1 MLNNSCRV
9 LENKER
15 RLRAASPI
23 RTIMHSRNI
32 SILSALT
39 TRRHPFNIRMVRI
52 AQFESGQQTPLYS
65 AGAKGIIAE
74 RPNITAKQFL
84 FGRSD
89 GANCTP
95 ALLIDSDCYS
105 PSMSVATASSMAS
118 TPAGDRSSLPWQNFL
133 STQPVRIGAMIAVMI
148 TAVAI
153 WAYAVG
159 ASSA

>member
-1 MLNNSCRV
+1 MLNNSCWV

-23 RTIMHSRNI
+23 RTIMQSTNI

-39 TRRHPFNIRMVRI
+39 TRRHPFNIQVARI
-52 AQFESGQQTPLYS
+52 SRFGSGQQTPLP
-65 AGAKGIIAE
+65 AGVRGIIAE
-74 RPNITAKQFL
+74 RPNVAARQL
-84 FGRSD
+84 SFGRSS

-95 ALLIDSDCYS
+95 ASLMNDDCYS

>member
-39 TRRHPFNIRMVRI
+39 TRRHPFNIQVV
-52 AQFESGQQTPLYS
+52 T
-65 AGAKGIIAE
+65 AK

-95 ALLIDSDCYS
+95 ESIIGNGRYS